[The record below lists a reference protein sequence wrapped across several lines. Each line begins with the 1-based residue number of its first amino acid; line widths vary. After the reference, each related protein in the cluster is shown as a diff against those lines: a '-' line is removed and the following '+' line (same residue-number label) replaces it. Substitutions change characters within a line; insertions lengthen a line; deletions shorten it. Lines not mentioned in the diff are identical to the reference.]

1 MIPAIDVPTELTN
14 CKTASENLI
23 KEEQEEMFALNTRN
37 YGQDLTKLTTKT
49 SFAGER
55 ALNWIKLIEKSVIV
69 HRDENGFG
77 LRIKGQSPVIV
88 EHVHENGAA
97 WRAGVRP
104 LDRLSKV
111 NGISVVNMDHKDVAL
126 IFKTC
131 SRFVG
136 LTLLTCLESYAD
148 CRSQSSTYHSRQAS
162 SCGRNSSVGSMRFV
176 LEDSANFPDADSYDD
191 ATSRSWRY
199 SAEPSPYDL
208 NYENTISDAYQRLT
222 AGKPAHRS
230 QSSQSFNLSH
240 SAAQQPVLNGNMSYH
255 SNYHASPKS
264 PTPSAR
270 RASPAGGN
278 QPPADAFG
286 GGPTAFARRSESVSL
301 RPSYLGT
308 KQQHLATQAHS
319 NERRISIGLNDHQI
333 EAICIDCRRRVVG
346 GGQMDE
352 NHSCNECRKSRLTR
366 DLQQRTQ
373 TRIADH
379 EPEDTKLDDMGT
391 ARRLT
396 CAAADKRHNS
406 SHKLTQ
412 SGSLDAIVRH
422 SGAAGKSLLANG
434 VVVSGG
440 PNKQATRS
448 APVNKR
454 MEIIREFID
463 TERTHTERLR
473 CLDELFYRPLK
484 AGNYMTSEQLRS
496 VFSCHRTLHKIH
508 RQIYRILRS
517 ANYNLFSEPMIGSAL
532 REIFE
537 SDLKRRL
544 ERAACSFCAAQSTNA
559 ELLNKLTRRET
570 KVGDFLAQVTSQQ
583 MIGRLGIKDLLAS
596 CFQRL
601 TKYPL
606 LLENLLKATPVPPAI
621 NRKRIHRE
629 EARNDEQHEGE
640 QESISNDEEEDEE
653 EEEVRN
659 ARRMLAISLA
669 EEREFIERALQ
680 QSRQMLVKV
689 NESVKVAMSHN
700 KLKEIWKRT
709 DKYPGVPLIDITNQ
723 QMVHDGLLTLRLSK
737 RSFDVY
743 VLLLNDYIIILTR
756 EGQDKYRLKFF
767 TPEGKSSALTSS
779 SAGSQTV
786 YSPVFVIDEHLATR
800 DAATDENGFYLLC
813 KRKDDSRIYEFASRS
828 PAERI
833 KWRDRIQWTI
843 ERQIGNANRRPS
855 CKFSPEPKS
864 RTIQASLTG
873 TNSNHQFP
881 TRTGESTLTK
891 SSSEIS
897 AKQETDEISSGSQP
911 PTSGNQLAVPVD
923 AQSTGIGQPSKQA
936 TSASAA
942 LNGANEEMSPGGSE
956 VNQQPTKIEGTI
968 SYVEDDGIVMPSKM
982 ESSRALVEQAIQVNI
997 VDPDSAKNVQ

>member
-14 CKTASENLI
+14 CKAAPEGLI

-37 YGQDLTKLTTKT
+37 YGQDLTKLTTKAN
-49 SFAGER
+49 AGER

-77 LRIKGQSPVIV
+77 LRIKGQSPVYV

-111 NGISVVNMDHKDVAL
+111 NGIPVVNMDHKDVVL
-126 IFKTC
+126 IFKSC

-148 CRSQSSTYHSRQAS
+148 CQSQSTTYHSRQAS
-162 SCGRNSSVGSMRFV
+162 SYGRNSSMGSMRFV
-176 LEDSANFPDADSYDD
+176 LEDSANFPDDSYDD
-191 ATSRSWRY
+191 STSRSWRY
-199 SAEPSPYDL
+199 SAEPSPCDL
-208 NYENTISDAYQRLT
+208 KPGSYYEGTILDAHQQLT
-222 AGKPAHRS
+222 VGKAAHRS
-230 QSSQSFNLSH
+230 QSSQSFNLTH
-240 SAAQQPVLNGNMSYH
+240 LAAQQPVLNGNTNYYL
-255 SNYHASPKS
+255 NYHPSSKTTPA
-264 PTPSAR
+264 PSAR
-270 RASPAGGN
+270 TASPADGK

-301 RPSYLGT
+301 RPSYLG
-308 KQQHLATQAHS
+308 KQQLAIPAHL
-319 NERRISIGLNDHQI
+319 NERRISVSINKHQI
-333 EAICIDCRRRVVG
+333 VAVCIDCRKQVVR
-346 GGQMDE
+346 GQIE
-352 NHSCNECRKSRLTR
+352 ESHSCNECQKLRLSR
-366 DLQQRTQ
+366 DLNQKN
-373 TRIADH
+373 RITFDH
-379 EPEDTKLDDMGT
+379 EESPKGAEDTQLDMK
-391 ARRLT
+391 RLT
-396 CAAADKRHNS
+396 CAAANKRHDS
-406 SHKLTQ
+406 SYKLTQ

-422 SGAAGKSLLANG
+422 SGGSGKKSTLANG

-440 PNKQATRS
+440 QNKQATRS
-448 APVNKR
+448 TPVNKR

-484 AGNYMTSEQLRS
+484 VGNYMTSEQLRS
-496 VFSCHRTLHKIH
+496 VFSCHRTLYKIH

-517 ANYNLFSEPMIGSAL
+517 ANYNLFSEPLVGSAL

-544 ERAACSFCAAQSTNA
+544 EKAACLFCAAQSTNA

-606 LLENLLKATPVPPAI
+606 LLENLLKATPVPPAA
-621 NRKRIHRE
+621 NRKRFHRGG
-629 EARNDEQHEGE
+629 EGE
-640 QESISNDEEEDEE
+640 HDKAEAGLSDDFEEDEEEEE

-680 QSRQMLVKV
+680 QSRQILVKV

-779 SAGSQTV
+779 STSSQTV

-828 PAERI
+828 PAERM

-843 ERQIGNANRRPS
+843 ERQIGNANRRQS
-855 CKFSPEPKS
+855 CKFSSASKFRTTEPPVLT
-864 RTIQASLTG
+864 RTIDS
-873 TNSNHQFP
+873 S

-897 AKQETDEISSGSQP
+897 AKQETDEVSSGSLP
-911 PTSGNQLAVPVD
+911 PNGGNQLAVPAD
-923 AQSTGIGQPSKQA
+923 PQTGTGQPSKPA
-936 TSASAA
+936 TSDAPNVS
-942 LNGANEEMSPGGSE
+942 EEMSPGGSKA
-956 VNQQPTKIEGTI
+956 VSQPTKIEGTI
-968 SYVEDDGIVMPSKM
+968 SYVEDDGIVMPSKI

-997 VDPDSAKNVQ
+997 VDLDSSKNVQLVG